1 MKKSLKI
8 TSAVRYQIT
17 FEAGKLDVR
26 VRTFDNGTHDLKV
39 VCYKDTTMT
48 GVLDMDDKCYMFR
61 DLLVGERTEGRLSR
75 SFDKAL
81 AYILCCPE
89 NFQVSCL

>member
-8 TSAVRYQIT
+8 ISAVRYQIT
-17 FEAGKLDVR
+17 FEDGKLDVR

-39 VCYKDTTMT
+39 VCYEDTIMS

-61 DLLVGERTEGRLSR
+61 DLLVEERTEGRLSR
-75 SFDKAL
+75 SFDDVL
-81 AYILCCPE
+81 AYILRCPE
-89 NFQVSCL
+89 DFQVSCL